1 MRNQRGIKLKQ
12 VLEIL
17 SAKNKSDVGKKS
29 GKPYSMNVCQCVVTD
44 GETGDIQVGE
54 LAIFDEISKL
64 PAPGLYEAEFKIGV
78 DFQTKKI
85 GGVLVGLT
93 PYTPNPNIA
102 SNKPAANVPSL
113 DKGKV

>member
-1 MRNQRGIKLKQ
+1 
-12 VLEIL
+12 
-17 SAKNKSDVGKKS
+17 
-29 GKPYSMNVCQCVVTD
+29 MNICQCVVTD
-44 GETGDIQVGE
+44 GETGEIQAGE

-93 PYTPNPNIA
+93 PYTPPPNIP
-102 SNKPAANVPSL
+102 SNKPAANVPSM
-113 DKGKV
+113 DKGKVL